1 MANWKVD
8 MTIGENRD
16 KKTIF
21 VRDTETMEEAY
32 STAKVW
38 FMTNNPEIVFW
49 GVDTAVKV

>member
-21 VRDTETMEEAY
+21 VRDTETIEKAY
-32 STAKVW
+32 SIAKNW
-38 FMTNNPEIVFW
+38 FITNNPEIVFW
-49 GVDTAVKV
+49 GVDKAVKV